1 MVLCGETYVLGREFG
16 VCLRHAFLVVVP
28 RCPGLVELVSK
39 FMVSGSFSKQFFVQE
54 AMGGGLACIGMV
66 GVPHFGAQD
75 LILCRG
81 LLLVGGGLL
90 GLHNDLE

>member
-1 MVLCGETYVLGREFG
+1 MVPC
-16 VCLRHAFLVVVP
+16 
-28 RCPGLVELVSK
+28 CPGLVELVSK